1 MNMGGNRV
9 TSIIVAS
16 ILLIAG
22 LIAGWAF
29 ISSSP
34 QEVSGAP
41 IIEVFDIAAIQNSV
55 QLSHL
60 SIATSENFARQ
71 KIYVISAQLKNVSE
85 KPLRMAEAKMVFTDF
100 DGRPIHEYT
109 EMILDEKQ
117 KPVPPG
123 VEFRFEVRQENL
135 PRGWNYRVP
144 ITEIT
149 RLGY

>member
-1 MNMGGNRV
+1 MGENRAV
-9 TSIIVAS
+9 LIVAG
-16 ILLIAG
+16 LLIVG

-29 ISSSP
+29 ISSGRP
-34 QEVSGAP
+34 EVSDGP
-41 IIEVFDIAAIQNSV
+41 ITEVSDVSAIQNTV

-71 KIYVISAQLKNVSE
+71 KIYVISAYLKNVGQ

-100 DGRPIHEYT
+100 DGKPIHEYK
-109 EMILDEKQ
+109 EQVLDRSQ
-117 KPVPPG
+117 APLPPG
-123 VEFRFEVRQENL
+123 IELRFEVRQENL

-149 RLGY
+149 KLGY